1 MKKITSIAMI
11 AILLGLHIQLPSQ
24 LPCANYHRQA
34 GCSLASEEGFR
45 YNSQSRSGLFARGTT
60 SKLKAVFYSGFDY
73 SITIC
78 PDASLGT
85 DIQFT
90 LTDALDGTVIYDNA
104 TDSKSPHMEFSCET
118 TRNMFITVIIPG
130 GAAVKKGQS
139 QDGACLGILIEQM
152 VTPKVGF

>member
-1 MKKITSIAMI
+1 MKKVFSIVMI
-11 AILLGLHIQLPSQ
+11 AALMSLHLNLASQ
-24 LPCANYHRQA
+24 LPCSNYHRQS

-60 SKLKAVFYSGFDY
+60 SKLKAIFYAGFDY
-73 SITIC
+73 AISIC

-90 LTDALDGTVIYDNA
+90 LTDAVDGTVIYDNA
-104 TDSKSPHMEFSCET
+104 TANKELGMEFSCET

-130 GAAVKKGQS
+130 GAAVKGQA

-152 VTPKVGF
+152 PTPKVGF

>member
-1 MKKITSIAMI
+1 MKKVMSIVMVAVLMS
-11 AILLGLHIQLPSQ
+11 LHVNLASQ
-24 LPCANYHRQA
+24 LPCSNYHRQA

-60 SKLKAVFYSGFDY
+60 SKLKAIFYSGFDY

-90 LTDALDGTVIYDNA
+90 LTDALDGSMIYDNA
-104 TDSKSPHMEFSCET
+104 TDNKSTHMEFSCET

-130 GAAVKKGQS
+130 GPTTKGQA

>member
-1 MKKITSIAMI
+1 MI
-11 AILLGLHIQLPSQ
+11 VALMGIHLNLPSQ
-24 LPCANYHRQA
+24 LPCSNFHREP
-34 GCSLASEEGFR
+34 GCSMASEDGFR

-60 SKLKAVFYSGFDY
+60 SKLKAIFYAGFDY

-78 PDASLGT
+78 PDVSLGN

-90 LTDALDGTVIYDNA
+90 LSDAADGSVIYDNN
-104 TDSKSPHMEFSCET
+104 TDNKSPHMEFSCET

-130 GAAVKKGQS
+130 GAVSKGKAV
-139 QDGACLGILIEQM
+139 DGACLGILIEQM

>member
-1 MKKITSIAMI
+1 MKKAISLLMV
-11 AILLGLHIQLPSQ
+11 AILMGLHISLPSQ
-24 LPCANYHRQA
+24 LPCSNYHRDPA
-34 GCSLASEEGFR
+34 CSMASEEGFR

-60 SKLKAVFYSGFDY
+60 SKLKAVFYAGMDY

-78 PDASLGT
+78 PDPSLGT

-90 LTDALDGTVIYDNA
+90 LTDATDGTMIYDNA
-104 TDSKSPHMEFSCET
+104 TEEKTPHMEFSCET

-130 GAAVKKGQS
+130 GGNAKGQA

>member
-1 MKKITSIAMI
+1 MT
-11 AILLGLHIQLPSQ
+11 AILLGMHVQLPSQ
-24 LPCANYHRQA
+24 LPCSNYHRQA

-60 SKLKAVFYSGFDY
+60 SKLKAVFYAGFDY

-90 LTDALDGTVIYDNA
+90 LTDALDGTMIYDNA
-104 TDSKSPHMEFSCET
+104 TDAKSPHMEFSCET

-130 GAAVKKGQS
+130 GGPAKGQS
-139 QDGACLGILIEQM
+139 ADGACLGILIEQM

>member
-1 MKKITSIAMI
+1 MKKVISLLMV
-11 AILLGLHIQLPSQ
+11 AILMGMHINLSSQ
-24 LPCANYHRQA
+24 LPCSNYHRQA
-34 GCSLASEEGFR
+34 GCSLASEDGFR

-60 SKLKAVFYSGFDY
+60 SKLKAIFYAGFDY

-104 TDSKSPHMEFSCET
+104 TDNKAYHMEFSCET
-118 TRNMFITVIIPG
+118 TRNMFINVIIPG
-130 GAAVKKGQS
+130 GAAGGKGQA

>member
-1 MKKITSIAMI
+1 MKKVFSIVMI
-11 AILLGLHIQLPSQ
+11 AVLMSLHINLASQ

-34 GCSLASEEGFR
+34 GCSLSEEDGFR

-60 SKLKAVFYSGFDY
+60 SKLKAIFYAGFDY
-73 SITIC
+73 SISIC
-78 PDASLGT
+78 PDGSLGE

-90 LTDALDGTVIYDNA
+90 LTDAVDGTVIYDNA
-104 TDSKSPHMEFSCET
+104 TDNKTLHMEFSCET

-130 GAAVKKGQS
+130 GTAVKGQA

>member
-1 MKKITSIAMI
+1 MV
-11 AILLGLHIQLPSQ
+11 AILMGLHINLASQ
-24 LPCANYHRQA
+24 LPCSNYHRQA
-34 GCSLASEEGFR
+34 GCSQASEEGFR

-60 SKLKAVFYSGFDY
+60 SKLKAVFYAGMDY

-78 PDASLGT
+78 PDPSLGT

-90 LTDALDGTVIYDNA
+90 LTDAADGSLIYDNA
-104 TDSKSPHMEFSCET
+104 TDNKLPHMEFSCET
-118 TRNMFITVIIPG
+118 TRNMFVTVIIPG
-130 GAAVKKGQS
+130 GASGKGQA